1 LPGYYNTKGSE
12 NRCRRCDSNF
22 TLIVGLILGA
32 YSFVALC
39 VATHRSLHPKFWI
52 KRSADREAVIARAIV
67 GVHLQR
73 LVLLHSLALPFPDLF
88 KRLLRDLISTVLNG
102 GVGVECFNVPWS
114 FTSYWQVVVSLVLGT
129 FILAFVFEAARVAYS
144 RTCGYL
150 VHLRVERARLTPAAD
165 QSATARAYR
174 VCLEIDWG
182 CNAIYEADTSE
193 NWDCNALFEDFDA
206 DACEKRDTNPRSNTW
221 WRRLRN
227 SPLLGLTRFLGA
239 GVLLQVCIKAC
250 TWQTV
255 GSERMQVNNVGER
268 FDAPSYS
275 IYIGISAAL
284 IFVIGAFAFYLTLD
298 LCSRTRTNFKN
309 DDDESEWFR
318 EFRDKMATLRQNA
331 ALKIIVGGA
340 LGRSVSGGI
349 DARTAEFVNLDFTD
363 DSDDLPALAPAGQEW
378 ALHLYMLSSLLT
390 PLAFTFRS
398 YYDTSE
404 AEQLKERAAEAAW
417 LVVIDA
423 VVMLLVAALVLRRL
437 CVRTSNGIN
446 SCCDLVG
453 LLVKGAQLVFFG
465 LVGLTTTG
473 ISISCM
479 VNDCKDR
486 DDLSLALIV
495 INFGV
500 ILIIAGR
507 LAVRVCC
514 CKVTVI
520 NFGVVAGW
528 LSARASCCCKGWDGN
543 VRVPCGGAEE
553 DNCCGRKRRCG
564 TDEKAFEEEEKL
576 SRARRR
582 AFVKSQEEKKGT
594 GSGAGAGA
602 GTGAGADVGAG
613 TGTGTGAS
621 AGAGAGAAGAGAN
634 AAGWP
639 APKPASASPH
649 LASPSASASSRALT
663 SNPVVKPGSTRSARR
678 TLYIREPQ
686 NTKS

>member
-1 LPGYYNTKGSE
+1 MWCDGTRALDCLVRSKCLGPSCDKGYTGPLCETCLPGYYNTKGSE

-39 VATHRSLHPKFWI
+39 VAAHRSLHPKFWI
-52 KRSADREAVIARAIV
+52 KWSADREAEIARAIV

-129 FILAFVFEAARVAYS
+129 FVLAFVFEAARVAYS

-150 VHLRVERARLTPAAD
+150 VHNWRKAA
-165 QSATARAYR
+165 ATSSDSRAYR
-174 VCLEIDWG
+174 VCLEMDWG

-193 NWDCNALFEDFDA
+193 RSEAETDKRFDA
-206 DACEKRDTNPRSNTW
+206 DASEKLDTDPHSDKW

-255 GSERMQVNNVGER
+255 GSDRMQVNNIGER

-275 IYIGISAAL
+275 VYVGISAAL

-298 LCSRTRTNFKN
+298 LCSRTRTNFKR
-309 DDDESEWFR
+309 DDLTSEWFR
-318 EFRDKMATLRQNA
+318 EKMANLRQNA

-340 LGRSVSGGI
+340 FRRSVSGGI
-349 DARTAEFVNLDFTD
+349 NARTAEFVNLDY
-363 DSDDLPALAPAGQEW
+363 SDLSDKLALAPAGQEW

-398 YYDTSE
+398 YFDTSE

-417 LVVIDA
+417 LIVIDA

-437 CVRTSNGIN
+437 CVRTSYRID

-500 ILIIAGR
+500 ILLIAGR

-514 CKVTVI
+514 CKE
-520 NFGVVAGW
+520 
-528 LSARASCCCKGWDGN
+528 
-543 VRVPCGGAEE
+543 CGGAER
-553 DNCCGRKRRCG
+553 DNCCMRRCG
-564 TDEKAFEEEEKL
+564 TDEDAFKEEEEESRKL
-576 SRARRR
+576 MKEFLKERYGRY
-582 AFVKSQEEKKGT
+582 Q
-594 GSGAGAGA
+594 
-602 GTGAGADVGAG
+602 
-613 TGTGTGAS
+613 
-621 AGAGAGAAGAGAN
+621 
-634 AAGWP
+634 
-639 APKPASASPH
+639 KPASASVSNAP
-649 LASPSASASSRALT
+649 LAEAKKPAPAARAPT
-663 SNPVVKPGSTRSARR
+663 NNPIVRPRSERGKGGIK
-678 TLYIREPQ
+678 IRILQ
-686 NTKS
+686 NAKS